1 MRKFEEIINEL
12 NESLKTVL
20 TADNSETM
28 VKISGNLNELKE
40 RNNFLE
46 GENLKLKDKIVDV
59 IGNTHFK
66 EEPKDEN
73 QNEPLSLDEA
83 INKELENLQKGEQNK

>member
-12 NESLKTVL
+12 NESLKNVL
-20 TADNSETM
+20 TADNSDTM

-66 EEPKDEN
+66 EEPTNEN
-73 QNEPLSLDEA
+73 QDEPLSLDEA

>member
-12 NESLKTVL
+12 NESLKSVL
-20 TADNSETM
+20 TADNSDTM

-66 EEPKDEN
+66 EKPEDEN
-73 QNEPLSLDEA
+73 PNEPLSLDEA
-83 INKELENLQKGEQNK
+83 INKELENLEKGENKK

>member
-12 NESLKTVL
+12 NESLKSVL

-66 EEPKDEN
+66 EEPKNEN
-73 QNEPLSLDEA
+73 QDEPLSLDEA

>member
-12 NESLKTVL
+12 NESLKSVL

-28 VKISGNLNELKE
+28 VKISDNLNELKE

-66 EEPKDEN
+66 EQPINEN
-73 QNEPLSLDEA
+73 QDEPLSLDEA

>member
-12 NESLKTVL
+12 NESLKSVL

-66 EEPKDEN
+66 DEPKNEN
-73 QNEPLSLDEA
+73 QDEPLSLDEA

>member
-12 NESLKTVL
+12 NESLKNVL

-66 EEPKDEN
+66 DEPKNESQD
-73 QNEPLSLDEA
+73 EPLSLDEA